1 MNENLK
7 LDDAGYALIKKWEGV
22 KTRAYSDSVGIPTSA

>member
-22 KTRAYSDSVGIPTSA
+22 KTRAYWIV